1 MDDQLTLRIPA
12 ALARGPTRRA
22 RERGVPKS
30 QLVREALRGYLAAGA
45 AESPDSS
52 STESSAEPREIIE
65 RFRGSAPLDR
75 AALESDALARQIRA
89 HNWRS

>member
-12 ALARGPTRRA
+12 ALARGLTRRA

-30 QLVREALRGYLAAGA
+30 QLVREALRRYLAEGSA
-45 AESPDSS
+45 
-52 STESSAEPREIIE
+52 ESSADPREMVE
-65 RFRGSAPLDR
+65 RFRGTAPLDR